1 MVWKIC
7 LETECLGNPKVYAHS
22 ASLLVRAE
30 HSRHGRFGHAH
41 FTAQVD
47 VRYYTFLKEIL
58 HVCDF
63 RLWRCGFKLLHCSL
77 GAQAVRLNS
86 LVHRL
91 EVPTIRIPLC
101 HLLSHWPWWSL
112 LIILQ
117 WLNALCNIGMARHP
131 DCLVLRLGPHL
142 QVPTGL
148 ALHAAGCIGGYLW
161 EARKLINFANLI
173 WY

>member
-1 MVWKIC
+1 MLQNNTHHGPV
-7 LETECLGNPKVYAHS
+7 KVYAHS

-77 GAQAVRLNS
+77 GALAVRVNS

-101 HLLSHWPWWSL
+101 HLLSHWPWRSL

-117 WLNALCNIGMARHP
+117 WFNALGDIGMARHP
-131 DCLVLRLGPHL
+131 DCLILCLRPQLHMK
-142 QVPTGL
+142 VPTSL
-148 ALHAAGCIGGYLW
+148 ALQAASCIGGYLW
-161 EARKLINFANLI
+161 EARKLINFASLERFK
-173 WY
+173 